1 MISNRFGQFIDN
13 ELADSMISAEKVAH
27 V

>member
-13 ELADSMISAEKVAH
+13 ELADSMISAEKVA
-27 V
+27 